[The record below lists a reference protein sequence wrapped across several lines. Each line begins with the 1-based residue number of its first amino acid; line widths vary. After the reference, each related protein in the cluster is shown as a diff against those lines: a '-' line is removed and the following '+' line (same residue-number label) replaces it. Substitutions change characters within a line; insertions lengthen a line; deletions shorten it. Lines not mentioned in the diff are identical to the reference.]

1 MSRPSPEIRPAP
13 GRLPGAVPHHA
24 REDVPYALRIS
35 AAWAWRVGLVVVVAG
50 LLIWLLSYVSL
61 LIIPL
66 MVAALLSALLSPVVR
81 FLSKAKVPRGLAV
94 AITIIGFLGLI
105 GGALSLVGRQLVVG
119 FGALWDQV
127 LEGLVQI
134 QTWLTEGP
142 LHLTTAQLNDYLTEG
157 LRQLQNNSSAIFSS
171 ALTVGSTASHLLAGM
186 LLTIFTLIFFLFDGG
201 RIWSFLVR
209 LLPRKAR
216 TPADGAGRRG
226 WTSMVQYIR
235 VQMFVAFIDAL
246 GIGIGAAIIGVPLAL
261 PLGVLVFLGS
271 FIPIVGA
278 LVTGF
283 IAVVL
288 ALVANGWVNALIMLA
303 IVLGVQQLEGHVL
316 QPLIMG
322 KAVSLHPLAVVL
334 AVAGGSMVAG
344 IPGALFSVPVL
355 AMVNA
360 AVRYIAA
367 RAWETDPVLLQPPDA
382 AARARERDQAA
393 AAAAAGPAAGPQP
406 ATSPETAPAT
416 RPADTDDAADAQQR
430 RGTH

>member
-1 MSRPSPEIRPAP
+1 
-13 GRLPGAVPHHA
+13 
-24 REDVPYALRIS
+24 
-35 AAWAWRVGLVVVVAG
+35 
-50 LLIWLLSYVSL
+50 
-61 LIIPL
+61 
-66 MVAALLSALLSPVVR
+66 
-81 FLSKAKVPRGLAV
+81 
-94 AITIIGFLGLI
+94 
-105 GGALSLVGRQLVVG
+105 
-119 FGALWDQV
+119 V
-127 LEGLVQI
+127 LEGVLQI

-142 LHLTTAQLNDYLTEG
+142 LHLTTAQLNDYVTEG
-157 LRQLQNNSSAIFSS
+157 LRQLQNNSSTIFSS
-171 ALTVGSTASHLLAGM
+171 ALTVGSTAGHLFTGL
-186 LLTIFTLIFFLFDGG
+186 LLTIFTLIFFLLDGS

-216 TPADGAGRRG
+216 LAADGAGRKG

-235 VQMFVAFIDAL
+235 VQMFVAFIDAV
-246 GIGIGAAIIGVPLAL
+246 GIGAGAAIIGVPLAL

-283 IAVVL
+283 IAVLL

-344 IPGALFSVPVL
+344 IPGALFSVPLL
-355 AMVNA
+355 AMLNS

-367 RAWETDPVLLQPPDA
+367 RAWERDPALLTSSPDPGARTRGHHPGPGPGTAASA
-382 AARARERDQAA
+382 AAP
-393 AAAAAGPAAGPQP
+393 G
-406 ATSPETAPAT
+406 TH
-416 RPADTDDAADAQQR
+416 ADTDATPAVRPAGIEDAAGAQER
-430 RGTH
+430 RGTNS